1 MAKIVSVKAARV
13 RKDPDGN
20 VKPNHVCEVHPG
32 EEIKPGDPYKHIS
45 VKTGPYSSKT
55 RYRCQVAPDWHWWDY
70 SSSLGALVAQIQYE
84 GEKELADAD
93 AQTADD
99 WQGVAEEIASRVD
112 ELAEEKRESAQNIED
127 GFGHPMPQSEE
138 LEEAADSL
146 DDWATEIRDAANGL
160 DEPPDEDDFDDDDD
174 SGQTAAELHQEA
186 MEAWQDE
193 AREAILDALN
203 NSPA

>member
-1 MAKIVSVKAARV
+1 MAKINRIKKARV
-13 RKDPDGN
+13 RKDSEGN
-20 VKPNHVCEVHPG
+20 VKPNHTCEVHG
-32 EEIKPGDPYKHIS
+32 GEIKPGDPYKYIS
-45 VKTGPYSSKT
+45 IKTGPYSSTT
-55 RYRCQVAPDWHWWDY
+55 RYRCDEAPDWHHWDY

-84 GEKELADAD
+84 GEQELADAD

-99 WQGVAEEIASRVD
+99 WQGVAEEIATRID
-112 ELAEEKRESAQNIED
+112 ELAEEKRESASNIES

-138 LEEAADSL
+138 LEEAADGL